1 MLPKK
6 ESKLEKVAIYLSFA
20 SANTSFASANNSF
33 SAAPQNNDNES
44 FASEKTLTGSD
55 EKKVQ
60 EVDPSSAQ
68 DETAIPPPQVWST
81 FHFSSAKTYR
91 KFE

>member
-6 ESKLEKVAIYLSFA
+6 QSKLEKVAIYLSFA

-33 SAAPQNNDNES
+33 SAAPQNNES

-68 DETAIPPPQVWST
+68 DETAILPPQVWST
-81 FHFSSAKTYR
+81 FHFSTTKTYR
-91 KFE
+91 QFE